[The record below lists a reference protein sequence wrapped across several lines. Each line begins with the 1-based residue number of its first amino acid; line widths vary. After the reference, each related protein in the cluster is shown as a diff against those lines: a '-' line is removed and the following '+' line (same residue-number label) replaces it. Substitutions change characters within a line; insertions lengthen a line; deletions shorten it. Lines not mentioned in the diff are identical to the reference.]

1 MKYPPY
7 LQPGDKVSI
16 VSPAGK
22 IERQIVERGAEI
34 LRTEGFLVE
43 IGHHAFDIEDMQAGT
58 DQNRAF
64 DLQKALND
72 KSIKA
77 VFFSR
82 GGYGSIRTFSLINWS
97 SFFKKPKWLIGFSDI
112 TVFHAYLTNH
122 SIPSVHG
129 VMTAWFE
136 KDGALTDS
144 FMKLMAVLKGEKLD
158 FIVEPHPFNKTGTAM
173 GILTGGNLALI
184 QSMRGTPLDISPKG
198 KILFIEDIGEQH
210 YNIDRMMQNLKV
222 GKVLQQLSGL
232 IAGYYTDMRDGETPF
247 GKSAYEIIREV
258 VDPYRYP
265 VVFGFSAGHELPN
278 YPLVM
283 GGRISLN
290 VTDNQ
295 VNIKQL

>member
-1 MKYPPY
+1 MKHPAY

-16 VSPAGK
+16 VSPASK

-34 LRTEGFLVE
+34 LEEQGFKVE
-43 IGHHAFDIEDMQAGT
+43 IGQHAFDTEDMQAGT
-58 DQNRAF
+58 DVNRAF

-72 KSIKA
+72 KSVKA

-82 GGYGSIRTFSLINWS
+82 GGYGSIRTFSHINWS
-97 SFFKKPKWLIGFSDI
+97 SFFKNPKWLIGFSDI
-112 TVFHAYLTNH
+112 TVFHSYLTNH
-122 SIPSVHG
+122 HIPSVHG
-129 VMTAWFE
+129 VMAAWFE
-136 KDGALTDS
+136 KDGVLTDS
-144 FMKLMAVLKGEKLD
+144 FLKLMAVLKGEKLD
-158 FIVEPHPFNKTGTAM
+158 FNVQPHPFNKTGSAD

-184 QSMRGTPLDISPKG
+184 QSMRGTSLDISPKG

-232 IAGYYTDMRDGETPF
+232 IAGYYTEMRDGETPF
-247 GKSAYEIIREV
+247 GKSAYEIIRETV
-258 VDPYRYP
+258 APYRYP

-278 YPLVM
+278 YPMVM

-290 VTDNQ
+290 VTNNQ

>member
-1 MKYPPY
+1 MKHPAY
-7 LQPGDKVSI
+7 LKPGDKISI

-22 IERQIVERGAEI
+22 IDRHILERGAEI
-34 LRTEGFLVE
+34 LKDQGLKVE
-43 IGHHAFDIEDMQAGT
+43 IGQHAFDIEDMQAGS
-58 DQNRAF
+58 DLNRAF

-77 VFFSR
+77 VFFSC

-97 SFFKKPKWLIGFSDI
+97 SFFKNPKWLIGFSDI
-112 TVFHAYLTNH
+112 TVFHAFLTNH
-122 SIPSVHG
+122 KIPSVHG

-136 KDGALTDS
+136 KDGVLTDS
-144 FMKLMAVLKGEKLD
+144 FLKLMAILKGEKLD
-158 FIVEPHPFNKTGTAM
+158 FNVQPHLFNRIGEAS

-184 QSMRGTPLDISPKG
+184 QSMRGTSLDISPKG

-232 IAGYYTDMRDGETPF
+232 IVGYYTDMRDGETPF
-247 GKSAYEIIREV
+247 GKSAYEIIRETV
-258 VDPYRYP
+258 APYRYP

-283 GGRISLN
+283 GNRISLH
-290 VTDNQ
+290 VTVNQ